1 MGHLFASCED
11 ACLVLGRYLA
21 EAAAGGGQATLRAVS
36 TMYVT
41 IDNGETE
48 RNAAMRAES
57 QNYSTEIRNEK
68 REEFSFFS
76 LLRS

>member
-1 MGHLFASCED
+1 MGHFLFASCE
-11 ACLVLGRYLA
+11 AVHAWRRMQT
-21 EAAAGGGQATLRAVS
+21 GGGQATLRAVS

-76 LLRS
+76 C